1 MWPFRTPTEI
11 QTENEALREINEELR
26 AQNKSLL
33 GEIKQ
38 AHELRNNYSTI
49 IHEAVTACQKEC
61 AEIIK
66 KHDYNRRDYLECK
79 RKLALLSNEDRRLQ
93 ELEIYKECHRKR
105 YEEAEQLREELGR
118 IKAERDRLLRFLDD
132 LPEGY
137 RFAYEA
143 SYKGKED
150 EALTECS
157 ERLETIKKSGAKE

>member
-33 GEIKQ
+33 GEINQ
-38 AHELRNNYSTI
+38 ARELRDSYSAT

-66 KHDYNRRDYLECK
+66 EHEYSRRDYLECK
-79 RKLALLSNEDRRLQ
+79 RKLALLSNEDWRLQ
-93 ELEIYKECHRKR
+93 ELETYKECHRMR
-105 YEEAEQLREELGR
+105 YEEAKQLREELER
-118 IKAERDRLLRFLDD
+118 IKTERDRLLRFLDD

-143 SYKGKED
+143 SYKGKE
-150 EALTECS
+150 E
-157 ERLETIKKSGAKE
+157 GAKE

>member
-33 GEIKQ
+33 GEINH
-38 AHELRNNYSTI
+38 ARELHDSYSTI

-61 AEIIK
+61 AEAIK
-66 KHDYNRRDYLECK
+66 EHEYNRRDYLECK
-79 RKLALLSNEDRRLQ
+79 RKLALLSNEDWRLQ
-93 ELEIYKECHRKR
+93 ELEIGKESLRKCH
-105 YEEAEQLREELGR
+105 EEAEQLRGELER

-143 SYKGKED
+143 SY
-150 EALTECS
+150 
-157 ERLETIKKSGAKE
+157 RGAKE